1 MSKIAKQLME
11 NAREKGAV
19 REQSGFFSVT
29 DKKLVDAGGGEMVE
43 VRVPNGQHRVKILS
57 EKIAPGKSYDGKE
70 EQQLQM
76 VVLDNG
82 VEKQWNVAIKNN
94 QTGKVNYI
102 IEALENIELN
112 EEFIAE
118 AFKMKTG
125 KYGTKI
131 SKVAAGAHVPTI
143 QLDDDAS
150 EEDLSDLSGTPDIQA
165 SDIPF

>member
-1 MSKIAKQLME
+1 MSNLAKKLME

-29 DKKLVDAGGGEMVE
+29 DKKLVDAGNGEMVE

-57 EKIAPGKSYDGKE
+57 ERIGRGKAFDGSE
-70 EQQLQM
+70 EEQLQM
-76 VVLDNG
+76 EVLDNG
-82 VEKQWNVAIKNN
+82 EKKYWNVGIKNK

-102 IEALENIELN
+102 VEALEGIEVG

-125 KYGTKI
+125 KYGTRI
-131 SKVAAGAHVPTI
+131 SKVAAARVPTI
-143 QLDDDAS
+143 QLDDDIS
-150 EEDLSDLSGTPDIQA
+150 ETNHSAVSGDEDISPEA
-165 SDIPF
+165 IPF

>member
-1 MSKIAKQLME
+1 MSDLTKRLMDS
-11 NAREKGAV
+11 AREKGAV

-29 DKKLVDAGGGEMVE
+29 DKRVVDVGGGQTEE
-43 VRVPNGQHRVKILS
+43 IRVPNGQHRVKIIS
-57 EKIAPGKSYDGKE
+57 EKIGRGKGYDGKE
-70 EQQLQM
+70 QEELQM
-76 VVLDNG
+76 VVSDNG
-82 VEKQWNVAIKNN
+82 EKKFWNVAIKNQ

-102 IEALENIELN
+102 VEALENIAVG

-131 SKVAAGAHVPTI
+131 SKVAGNHVPTI

-150 EEDLSDLSGTPDIQA
+150 EEDMPDISGA
-165 SDIPF
+165 EDISVEDIPF